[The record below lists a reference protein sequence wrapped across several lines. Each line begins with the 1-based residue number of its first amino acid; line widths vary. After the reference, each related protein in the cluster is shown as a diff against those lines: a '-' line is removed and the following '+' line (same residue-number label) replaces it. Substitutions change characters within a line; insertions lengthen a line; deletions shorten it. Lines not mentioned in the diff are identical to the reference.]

1 MDDEEKNILHKDIDS
16 SFGSILKN
24 LLNIFESIKFSDDNI
39 CEDENSLAI
48 SSNMMQISK
57 EIEFLLEI
65 INKLRQKSLMRKEK
79 KEFDRNN
86 KKFNDILTYISNY
99 ENLFNRYNMK
109 LKEYHEKKYYRMA
122 QLILKNNK

>member
-24 LLNIFESIKFSDDNI
+24 LLNIFESIKFNDDNI

>member
-24 LLNIFESIKFSDDNI
+24 LLNIFESIKFNDDNI

-79 KEFDRNN
+79 IEFDRNN

>member
-24 LLNIFESIKFSDDNI
+24 LLNIFESIKFNDDNI

-86 KKFNDILTYISNY
+86 KKFNNILTYISNY

>member
-1 MDDEEKNILHKDIDS
+1 
-16 SFGSILKN
+16 
-24 LLNIFESIKFSDDNI
+24 
-39 CEDENSLAI
+39 
-48 SSNMMQISK
+48 
-57 EIEFLLEI
+57 
-65 INKLRQKSLMRKEK
+65 MRKEK

>member
-1 MDDEEKNILHKDIDS
+1 MDDEEKNILHKEIDS

-24 LLNIFESIKFSDDNI
+24 LLNIFESIKFNDENI

>member
-1 MDDEEKNILHKDIDS
+1 MDVEEKNILHKEIDS

-24 LLNIFESIKFSDDNI
+24 LLNIFESLKFNEDNI

-65 INKLRQKSLMRKEK
+65 VSKLKQKSLMTKEK
-79 KEFDRNN
+79 IEFEKNN
-86 KKFNDILTYISNY
+86 KKLNEIVNYISNY
-99 ENLFNRYNMK
+99 ENLFNRYNIK
-109 LKEYHEKKYYRMA
+109 LKDYHEKKYYRMA
-122 QLILKNNK
+122 QLMLKKS

>member
-24 LLNIFESIKFSDDNI
+24 LLNIFESIKFNDDNI

-57 EIEFLLEI
+57 EIEFLIEI
-65 INKLRQKSLMRKEK
+65 INKLRQKSLMTKEK
-79 KEFDRNN
+79 IDFERNN
-86 KKFNDILTYISNY
+86 KKFNDILAYISNY
-99 ENLFNRYNMK
+99 EKLFNRYNTK
-109 LKEYHEKKYYRMA
+109 LKDYHEKKFYRMA

>member
-24 LLNIFESIKFSDDNI
+24 LLNIFESIKFNDDNI

-122 QLILKNNK
+122 QLILKKNK